1 MNIDQ
6 AMYDL
11 VHTGSV
17 YLDYPGLKGYF
28 TQEAILE
35 LDSTSIND
43 IFGDLDLNLK
53 DSKEILAAHE
63 SLTQAVDEKLRSI
76 LQAIHTG
83 QL

>member
-1 MNIDQ
+1 MNVDQ

-17 YLDYPGLKGYF
+17 YLNYPGLKGYY
-28 TQEAILE
+28 TQEALLE
-35 LDSTSIND
+35 LSDTSIND

-53 DSKEILAAHE
+53 DQKEILTAYE
-63 SLTQAVDEKLRSI
+63 ELTRAVDAKLRSI